1 MATEISSSLLEQ
13 AIVDASALKEAAIK
27 NAESALVSKYADDI
41 KEAVDTLLEAEEDE
55 LGGLGGLGGEEAAP
69 EEAGAMPDVPAAMGD
84 GERLCP
90 CPEENQEVVIDFDS
104 LRQEMEAEEAGG
116 DAMPGA
122 DDALGG
128 IEEPLG
134 AEEEEE
140 EEGELALEEAVLEKL
155 ASALEEELKIDVK
168 PVPSGT
174 LGGAAANPRDREE
187 FEDAALAQARDTEFA
202 EENKQLKKAVKD
214 LQENMKKTTA
224 ENKKLASI
232 LQQMSE
238 RLTEVN
244 LSNAKLVYKNRVLN
258 SDSLN
263 ERQKTKIVEAISGA
277 RSTKEAEV
285 IFETL
290 QSTVRG
296 TAKKHSPKS
305 LSEVVTKKSSP
316 FLPRTRTEKQDSNDP
331 AINRMQRLAGIK

>member
-27 NAESALVSKYADDI
+27 NAETALVSKYADDI
-41 KEAVDTLLEAEEDE
+41 KEAVDALLEAEEDD
-55 LGGLGGLGGEEAAP
+55 LGGLGGLGGEEAAAEP
-69 EEAGAMPDVPAAMGD
+69 ESGMPDVPPAMGD

-104 LRQEMEAEEAGG
+104 LRQEMEAEEAEG
-116 DAMPGA
+116 DAMPGS
-122 DDALGG
+122 DDDLGG

-134 AEEEEE
+134 AEGEEEE
-140 EEGELALEEAVLEKL
+140 EEFALEEAVLEKL
-155 ASALEEELKIDVK
+155 ASALEEELRVDVK

-174 LGGAAANPRDREE
+174 LGGAAANPRDKEE
-187 FEDAALAQARDTEFA
+187 FEDAAMAQARDTEFA

-214 LQENMKKTTA
+214 LQEKMKNGVK
-224 ENKKLASI
+224 EYKKLASI
-232 LQQMSE
+232 LQQMSK

-244 LSNAKLVYKNRVLN
+244 LTNAKLVYKNRVLN

-263 ERQKTKIVEAISGA
+263 ERQKNKIVEAISGA
-277 RSTKEAEV
+277 RSAKEAEV

-296 TAKKHSPKS
+296 TATKRSPKS
-305 LSEVVTKKSSP
+305 LSEVVSKKSSP
-316 FLPRTRTEKQDSNDP
+316 FLPRTRTEKRDKNDP
-331 AINRMQRLAGIK
+331 AISRMQRLAGIK